1 MPTQT
6 KNARSS
12 RAEAKPRAGG
22 PSPAKSASA
31 SPRGSGAGG
40 TAESPAS
47 SAPAPTAPSKAS
59 RSRQSPAKKL
69 TDLPSTGCP
78 ADTPTRSGGAVELGA
93 KGRSV
98 MRSVA
103 LDLGVKKIAYCEVS
117 AGEVIDRRMVSSLSS
132 LEPTLGPGA
141 KPARV
146 AIEACR
152 EAWFVHATLTACR
165 RAPEIAEICAT
176 RRRGVVGPAGD
187 GIGRSV

>member
-1 MPTQT
+1 MFRGVRRSRAEAGCDERSACFTASLGESARVALCETSERCGAPGVFLGRAQRALVGVGLGEGQEDKSARARLDESAVEPETIMPTQT

-69 TDLPSTGCP
+69 TDLPSTG
-78 ADTPTRSGGAVELGA
+78 
-93 KGRSV
+93 
-98 MRSVA
+98 
-103 LDLGVKKIAYCEVS
+103 
-117 AGEVIDRRMVSSLSS
+117 
-132 LEPTLGPGA
+132 
-141 KPARV
+141 
-146 AIEACR
+146 
-152 EAWFVHATLTACR
+152 
-165 RAPEIAEICAT
+165 
-176 RRRGVVGPAGD
+176 
-187 GIGRSV
+187 